1 MTNACL
7 FELALRRRTAEITAY
22 RFEIQSER
30 MPMSRLSEKLKQA
43 GGVASR
49 LHAKAEARADEVIAR
64 EPIITERI
72 EDVFAGHFQHL
83 EDAEKALDALER
95 DLALM
100 GNEPTQSSGGS
111 SEGDTKPITTER
123 VALGPHP
130 DQPSQLHIDA
140 AAAGFDPHV
149 YRAFEAG
156 LPLEAAKAAN
166 GS

>member
-1 MTNACL
+1 MDHQEDAI
-7 FELALRRRTAEITAY
+7 RRITSHIIAY
-22 RFEIQSER
+22 RFQLENER

-43 GGVASR
+43 GGVAGR

-64 EPIITERI
+64 EPVITERI

-100 GNEPTQSSGGS
+100 GNEPMQSSGGS
-111 SEGDTKPITTER
+111 SQGDAGAITTDR

-130 DQPSQLHIDA
+130 DQPSKLELDA
-140 AAAGFDPHV
+140 AAADMDPHV

-156 LPLEAAKAAN
+156 LPLSAAKLAN
-166 GS
+166 GG